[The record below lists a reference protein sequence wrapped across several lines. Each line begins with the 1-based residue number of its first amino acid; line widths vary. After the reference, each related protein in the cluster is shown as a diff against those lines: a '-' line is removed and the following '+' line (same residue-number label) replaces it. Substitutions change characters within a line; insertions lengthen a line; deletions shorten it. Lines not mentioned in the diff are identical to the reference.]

1 MEFYEDYIPLNK
13 LYPYTLAPRRS
24 HTTSTPVMV
33 DSSSPDS
40 IIVHNNFVPKPSE
53 SKDWKAL
60 VAAHGDFMES
70 VSGLSAKRKVRAME
84 NYCDLWVRSR
94 FSKHRSRF

>member
-1 MEFYEDYIPLNK
+1 MEFYEEYVPLIK
-13 LYPYTLAPRRS
+13 LYPRTFAPLRS
-24 HTTSTPVMV
+24 LNSSVPAMA
-33 DSSSPDS
+33 DSPSPDS

-60 VAAHGDFMES
+60 VAAQSDFMES

-94 FSKHRSRF
+94 FY

>member
-1 MEFYEDYIPLNK
+1 MEFYEDYIPLDK
-13 LYPYTLAPRRS
+13 LFPYTFAPRRS
-24 HTTSTPVMV
+24 RTTSAPVMA
-33 DSSSPDS
+33 DLSSPDS

-70 VSGLSAKRKVRAME
+70 VSGLSA
-84 NYCDLWVRSR
+84 
-94 FSKHRSRF
+94 